1 MPTEHIIALLIAD
14 RDKTQ
19 PGDKEAQERKVG
31 RRAQST
37 IPAHEGVLSGE
48 AEEAAR
54 MFVLRHFSSATLG
67 NFDPAF
73 DQIQRLE

>member
-1 MPTEHIIALLIAD
+1 
-14 RDKTQ
+14 
-19 PGDKEAQERKVG
+19 
-31 RRAQST
+31 
-37 IPAHEGVLSGE
+37 LSGE